1 MFSRT
6 CFVVS
11 CVLNLRQLTYKF
23 SSKLPSTVFF
33 YAGYRLRPFCESP
46 LRLILLFLKLGL
58 NEERLLL
65 LCVPASL

>member
-11 CVLNLRQLTYKF
+11 CVLNLRQLTYKS
-23 SSKLPSTVFF
+23 SSKLPSAVFF
-33 YAGYRLRPFCESP
+33 NAGYRLRPFCESP

>member
-23 SSKLPSTVFF
+23 YSKLPSTVFF

-58 NEERLLL
+58 NEELLLL

>member
-6 CFVVS
+6 WFVVS
-11 CVLNLRQLTYKF
+11 C
-23 SSKLPSTVFF
+23 F
-33 YAGYRLRPFCESP
+33 YSFENADYRLRPFCESP

-58 NEERLLL
+58 NDERLLL

>member
-11 CVLNLRQLTYKF
+11 C
-23 SSKLPSTVFF
+23 F
-33 YAGYRLRPFCESP
+33 YSFENAGYRLRPFGESP

>member
-23 SSKLPSTVFF
+23 FF
-33 YAGYRLRPFCESP
+33 QASIYCFFAGYRLLPFCESP

-65 LCVPASL
+65 LCVPVSL

>member
-33 YAGYRLRPFCESP
+33 NAGYRLRPFCESP

>member
-11 CVLNLRQLTYKF
+11 CFLNLRQLTYKF
-23 SSKLPSTVFF
+23 SSKLPSAVFF

-65 LCVPASL
+65 LCVSVSL

>member
-23 SSKLPSTVFF
+23 FF
-33 YAGYRLRPFCESP
+33 QASIYCLFNAGYRLRPFCESP

-65 LCVPASL
+65 LCVPVSL

>member
-23 SSKLPSTVFF
+23 FFQASIYCFF
-33 YAGYRLRPFCESP
+33 YAGYRLRPFFESP

-58 NEERLLL
+58 NDERLLL
-65 LCVPASL
+65 LCVPVSL